1 MKIAIVVYLLLA
13 IVSSGFAQTGN
24 KKIVLKVNLG
34 GGPVNDFIGEEQLMD
49 MEAFAKNVAR
59 VPIANTDQQQVFQ
72 SQRFSREGDFTM
84 RVPVPDGIYSV
95 TLLFSETYQKAC
107 APGGRVFDVSLG
119 TPVSGVSRVIENFDV
134 FQAAGCASAYGQK
147 FDKVPSKEGIVVHL
161 TRKAQHPALCGFI
174 VEGFPAPKG
183 DGSEYKA
190 IDRSTPDQNAGGMN
204 GDAAPLMS

>member
-1 MKIAIVVYLLLA
+1 MKINIVVSLLLA
-13 IVSSGFAQTGN
+13 LVSCGFAQMGN

-72 SQRFSREGDFTM
+72 SQRFSREDDFTM
-84 RVPVPDGIYSV
+84 RIPVPDGIYSV
-95 TLLFSETYQKAC
+95 TLLFAETYKKAC
-107 APGGRVFDVSLG
+107 APGARVFDISLG

-147 FDKVPSKEGIVVHL
+147 FDKVPSKQGIVVHL
-161 TRKAQHPALCGFI
+161 IRKAQHPALCGFI
-174 VEGFPAPKG
+174 VEGFPVPKG

-190 IDRSTPDQNAGGMN
+190 IDRSTGNQDVEGVSGG
-204 GDAAPLMS
+204 ASPLMS